1 MKIVY
6 ENSFKR
12 SFKRLVKKNPQLQEK
27 VISVITLLSEDPFIP
42 SLKTHKL
49 KGNLDGLWS
58 CSVAHDC
65 RIIFDMETIDE
76 STGEEII
83 RGRGGL
89 CNPRLPFKTVLAT
102 FIAHGS

>member
-49 KGNLDGLWS
+49 KGNLDGL
-58 CSVAHDC
+58 
-65 RIIFDMETIDE
+65 
-76 STGEEII
+76 
-83 RGRGGL
+83 
-89 CNPRLPFKTVLAT
+89 
-102 FIAHGS
+102 

>member
-58 CSVAHDC
+58 CSVAYDC

-76 STGEEII
+76 STGEGILNLYYI
-83 RGRGGL
+83 
-89 CNPRLPFKTVLAT
+89 
-102 FIAHGS
+102 GSHDEAYS